1 VNDQTIFEQ
10 RPDKVQ
16 SDLRRAKEVQ
26 VVTAFTTT
34 GDPAVFI
41 AGKQLRLLLPAEH
54 ALRIA
59 RDIIDRLGDARA
71 PVPHPHYRTY
81 TLQNKES
88 HGTDTEQ

>member
-1 VNDQTIFEQ
+1 MNDQTIFEQ

-16 SDLRRAKEVQ
+16 TDLRRAKEVQ

-34 GDPAVFI
+34 EDPAVFI

-59 RDIIDRLGDARA
+59 RDIIDRLGDARDLY
-71 PVPHPHYRTY
+71 HTHYRTY
-81 TLQNKES
+81 TLQNQDTT

>member
-10 RPDKVQ
+10 HPDKVQ

-59 RDIIDRLGDARA
+59 RDIIDRLGDAR
-71 PVPHPHYRTY
+71 HLYHTHYRTY
-81 TLQNKES
+81 TLQNKDGS
-88 HGTDTEQ
+88 VARQT